1 MGSGKTTQGKKIAR
15 MMGYDFYDMDQVI
28 STNEKRSIPDIFNTN
43 GEDYFRE
50 IEKMT
55 LLDLSHKEKVV
66 ISTGGGTPCH
76 EKNLNFM
83 KSKGLVIYLKMT
95 PAALFSR
102 LQQSSGTRPLLFNK
116 SPDELKAY
124 IIEKLTEREPFYNQA
139 HMTLDGLERVDER
152 VVNAIQR
159 MSI

>member
-1 MGSGKTTQGKKIAR
+1 MQSRIYIIGFMGSGKTTQGKKIAR

-83 KSKGLVIYLKMT
+83 KSKGLVIYLK
-95 PAALFSR
+95 
-102 LQQSSGTRPLLFNK
+102 
-116 SPDELKAY
+116 
-124 IIEKLTEREPFYNQA
+124 
-139 HMTLDGLERVDER
+139 
-152 VVNAIQR
+152 
-159 MSI
+159 